1 MVKNYNKKWI
11 NLRKICSNLSKRTS
25 NLKKLYTIL
34 IKNWIKASKLVSGNK
49 IKLNSYQIKL
59 SKTKRL

>member
-11 NLRKICSNLSKRTS
+11 NLRQICSNLNKRTS
-25 NLKKLYTIL
+25 NLKKIYTIL
-34 IKNWIKASKLVSGNK
+34 IKNWIKASKLFSCNK